1 MAQKQHLYYF
11 YDPFSKEKRVSIKF
25 QQNTTYSD
33 PTFWLKNRSVFS
45 ISLFFLFCFYVFFN
59 ENFLGLIC
67 GNHEKDECHLT
78 FDACFRERQTCYFL
92 SYKSL

>member
-11 YDPFSKEKRVSIKF
+11 YDQFSIEKCFSIKF

-45 ISLFFLFCFYVFFN
+45 ISLFFLFLCFFN
-59 ENFLGLIC
+59 ADFLALIC
-67 GNHEKDECHLT
+67 GNHEKDRCHLM
-78 FDACFRERQTCYFL
+78 FDACFHERQTFIF
-92 SYKSL
+92 